1 MPQHYRILDNGQGG
15 GGHPSKGLKPRYGSR
30 GNRNTAA
37 NIPSKPPYLGGKKAA
52 GYKPFKNP
60 EAEKAR
66 RQFVR
71 TELAA
76 KGMKPTKKNRSE
88 AEKAARAKARKKY
101 SRQQARKRGA
111 AYTVAYVSGMEGEGR

>member
-1 MPQHYRILDNGQGG
+1 MPQHYRVLDNGQGG
-15 GGHPSKGLKPRYGSR
+15 GGHPSKGLKPRYGSA
-30 GNRNTAA
+30 GNRNTAG
-37 NIPSKPPYLGGKKAA
+37 NIPSKPPYLGGKKSA
-52 GYKPFKNP
+52 YKPFKNP

-76 KGMKPTKKNRSE
+76 QGMKPNKKNRSE
-88 AEKAARAKARKKY
+88 AEKMARAKARKKY

-111 AYTVAYVSGMEGEGR
+111 AYSSAVSANLMEEGR